1 MDEKLH
7 ELRRRLD
14 QKTTESETVVAVERG
29 IGSIEN
35 MDPSDYERL
44 QEDVEELLGRWE
56 ETAQEEGP
64 GGMDDTPLNRLI
76 AERFEIEQMILA
88 TRGEQP
94 EGADV
99 EGGEPG
105 AGRLIAGGEECLQPL
120 QCQTRD
126 WSARML
132 VRLGRTR
139 LEHRLPSLIGHVVD
153 DLSRL
158 FLAE

>member
-1 MDEKLH
+1 MDERL
-7 ELRRRLD
+7 EEPRRQLD
-14 QKTTESETVVAVERG
+14 QKTTEIESFVAAEQG
-29 IGSIEN
+29 MGSIEN
-35 MDPSDYERL
+35 MEASEYERL
-44 QEDVEELLGRWE
+44 EQTVDELLGRWE
-56 ETAQEEGP
+56 ETAQEGGP

-76 AERFEIEQMILA
+76 VERFEIEQMILA

-99 EGGEPG
+99 EGG
-105 AGRLIAGGEECLQPL
+105 IAGGEECLQPL